1 MSKNNGAELQLSKKG
16 SMMHYRRLATPYLL
30 LAPMLAFVMCFMIW
44 PIINVFM
51 MSTESYKVTKPN
63 DRHFIGLENFVTV
76 FTKDQIF
83 LKTLG
88 NTAVYVILSVV
99 FQTVLGFWLA
109 WLLTRK
115 FKGRGVIRALAL
127 VPWAVAGLMVG
138 IIWNLMLGQTYGVIN
153 DLLRRAGIIEMN
165 ISWFSS
171 GNSAMLAAVIAN
183 IWRGIPFFTISYM
196 SALSGISDDLYESA
210 KIDGANSAV
219 TLFRITLPMIKDT
232 IIFTTLLRAIWT
244 FNAVD
249 LIVSLT
255 DGGPNRGTTVIL
267 VLSPW
272 HPYLYGYL
280 LTEPEMHKGFFQV
293 ENWLRQYCADNN
305 IPLYGSYDP
314 ACIEGLQET
323 DFFDGLHCGGTG
335 IARFFPGIPQALA
348 DLQNGTLAN
357 PLDVHPRTSLEDPN
371 AQPAEGETP
380 DGETPTQE
388 G

>member
-30 LAPMLAFVMCFMIW
+30 LAPMLAFVVCFMIW

-63 DRHFIGLENFVTV
+63 DRHFIGLENFVTI

-115 FKGRGVIRALAL
+115 FKGRGLIRALAL

-171 GNSAMLAAVIAN
+171 GSSAMFAAVIAN

-219 TLFRITLPMIKDT
+219 TLFRITLPMITPTAFLVFVLAWINAFK
-232 IIFTTLLRAIWT
+232 IFKEVYFIAGAYPDYSVYTLQNYMNNMFGKLNYQLVTAAAYS
-244 FNAVD
+244 FG
-249 LIVSLT
+249 LIVFALF
-255 DGGPNRGTTVIL
+255 GALFFLQRRAARGL
-267 VLSPW
+267 
-272 HPYLYGYL
+272 
-280 LTEPEMHKGFFQV
+280 
-293 ENWLRQYCADNN
+293 N
-305 IPLYGSYDP
+305 
-314 ACIEGLQET
+314 
-323 DFFDGLHCGGTG
+323 
-335 IARFFPGIPQALA
+335 
-348 DLQNGTLAN
+348 
-357 PLDVHPRTSLEDPN
+357 
-371 AQPAEGETP
+371 
-380 DGETPTQE
+380 
-388 G
+388 

>member
-30 LAPMLAFVMCFMIW
+30 LAPMLAFIVCFMIW

-63 DRHFIGLENFVTV
+63 DRHFIGLENFVTI

-88 NTAVYVILSVV
+88 NTAVYVVLSVV

-171 GNSAMLAAVIAN
+171 GSSAMFAAVIAN

-255 DGGPNRGTTVIL
+255 DGGPNRGTTTLALYIMNTFTD
-267 VLSPW
+267 S
-272 HPYLYGYL
+272 YDYGY
-280 LTEPEMHKGFFQV
+280 
-293 ENWLRQYCADNN
+293 A
-305 IPLYGSYDP
+305 S
-314 ACIEGLQET
+314 
-323 DFFDGLHCGGTG
+323 
-335 IARFFPGIPQALA
+335 ALA
-348 DLQNGTLAN
+348 VISTLIMMVVAFVYIRFGKMGQTDN
-357 PLDVHPRTSLEDPN
+357 
-371 AQPAEGETP
+371 
-380 DGETPTQE
+380 
-388 G
+388 

>member
-30 LAPMLAFVMCFMIW
+30 LAPMLAFVVCFMIW

-63 DRHFIGLENFVTV
+63 DRHFIGLENFVTI

-99 FQTVLGFWLA
+99 FQTVQGFWLA

-115 FKGRGVIRALAL
+115 FKGRGLIRALAL

-171 GNSAMLAAVIAN
+171 GSSAMFAAVIAN

-232 IIFTTLLRAIWT
+232 IIFTTLLRAILT

-255 DGGPNRGTTVIL
+255 DGGPNRGTTTL
-267 VLSPW
+267 A
-272 HPYLYGYL
+272 LYIMN
-280 LTEPEMHKGFFQV
+280 TFT
-293 ENWLRQYCADNN
+293 
-305 IPLYGSYDP
+305 GSYDYGY
-314 ACIEGLQET
+314 AS
-323 DFFDGLHCGGTG
+323 
-335 IARFFPGIPQALA
+335 ALA
-348 DLQNGTLAN
+348 VISTLIMMVVAFVYIRFGKMGQTDN
-357 PLDVHPRTSLEDPN
+357 
-371 AQPAEGETP
+371 
-380 DGETPTQE
+380 
-388 G
+388 

>member
-63 DRHFIGLENFVTV
+63 DRHFIGLENFVTI

-165 ISWFSS
+165 ISWFSNGS
-171 GNSAMLAAVIAN
+171 SAMFAAVIAN

-255 DGGPNRGTTVIL
+255 DGGPNRGTTTLALYIMNTFTD
-267 VLSPW
+267 S
-272 HPYLYGYL
+272 YDYGY
-280 LTEPEMHKGFFQV
+280 
-293 ENWLRQYCADNN
+293 A
-305 IPLYGSYDP
+305 S
-314 ACIEGLQET
+314 
-323 DFFDGLHCGGTG
+323 
-335 IARFFPGIPQALA
+335 ALA
-348 DLQNGTLAN
+348 VISTLIMMVVAFVYIRFGKMGQTDN
-357 PLDVHPRTSLEDPN
+357 
-371 AQPAEGETP
+371 
-380 DGETPTQE
+380 
-388 G
+388 

>member
-165 ISWFSS
+165 ISWFSNGS
-171 GNSAMLAAVIAN
+171 SAMLAAVIAN

-255 DGGPNRGTTVIL
+255 DGGPNRGTTTL
-267 VLSPW
+267 A
-272 HPYLYGYL
+272 LY
-280 LTEPEMHKGFFQV
+280 TMNTFT
-293 ENWLRQYCADNN
+293 
-305 IPLYGSYDP
+305 GSYDYGY
-314 ACIEGLQET
+314 AS
-323 DFFDGLHCGGTG
+323 
-335 IARFFPGIPQALA
+335 ALA
-348 DLQNGTLAN
+348 VISTLIMMVVAFVYIRFGKMGQTDN
-357 PLDVHPRTSLEDPN
+357 
-371 AQPAEGETP
+371 
-380 DGETPTQE
+380 
-388 G
+388 